1 MLKKIVIGII
11 GVIVV
16 LLLIGFA
23 LPGTME
29 LSKSITI
36 NAPASYA
43 FEEINNLQ
51 NNDKWQ
57 YWNNLYRGKMT
68 VAYGDIKSGVGAVS
82 EWDGEESGKGKMTI
96 TESIPDKSIKVD
108 LDFME
113 HGTAKTWYTF
123 EPDGEGTKITTG
135 FTSEMGMNPIGR
147 WMGILMKPEME
158 KAFDYNL
165 TKLKEIAEAK
175 PKFSVAITEEETKPF
190 SYVGIS
196 TTMSFENDEAINAQ
210 MVKSYTELATVL
222 EKSKVEMS
230 GPAFSMYPKWDETTK
245 MMEMICA
252 FPVAEGTKLPAK
264 YKLLQTN
271 GGKAVK
277 GVHLGDYRNLKTT
290 HDEIARFIEFKKLT
304 MNGTPREVYITDP
317 TVEKDTTKWVTEI
330 YYPVKN

>member
-1 MLKKIVIGII
+1 MLKKILIGIV
-11 GVIVV
+11 GVVVV
-16 LLLIGFA
+16 LLLIGFV

-29 LSKSITI
+29 VTKSITI

-43 FEEINNLQ
+43 FEEVNNLQ

-57 YWNNLYRGKMT
+57 YWNNLYKGKMT

-123 EPDGEGTKITTG
+123 ESEGEGTKITTG
-135 FTSEMGMNPIGR
+135 FSSDMGMNPIGR
-147 WMGILMKPEME
+147 WMGLLMKPEME

-165 TKLKEIAEAK
+165 TKLKEIAESK
-175 PKFSVAITEEETKPF
+175 PKFSVAITEEETQSV
-190 SYVGIS
+190 SYVSIS

-210 MVKSYTELATVL
+210 MMKSYTELATVL
-222 EKSKVEMS
+222 EKSKVEMA
-230 GPAFSMYPKWDETTK
+230 GHPFSMYPKWDEATK
-245 MMEMICA
+245 MMEMVCA
-252 FPVAEGTKLPAK
+252 MPIAANAKLPAK
-264 YKLLQTN
+264 YKIMQTS

-277 GVHLGDYRNLKTT
+277 AVHLGDYSKMMTTHEQLTKYIEYKNLK
-290 HDEIARFIEFKKLT
+290 
-304 MNGTPREVYITDP
+304 MNGAPWEVYLTDP
-317 TVEKDTTKWVTEI
+317 TVEKDTSKWVTEI
-330 YYPVKN
+330 YYPIQ